1 VAAEYGSGEYG
12 VGDYGGLIKL
22 NVSTTADATA
32 SGIRIRLADIEAGA
46 SVSGTDEVS
55 RSRKASTTAN
65 ASVSGSRSA
74 LKKDREADVT
84 SDGSLDGDLQFLN
97 VFASEQTRSL
107 TWEYDA
113 DRRAYISEWV
123 EKYAEPRHD
132 LISLYMTGEF
142 GQGAKPTIQ
151 VEYDRDGDGKKETQ
165 STPKPIPTSDK
176 PVVFDTLNGDS
187 GYYRLV
193 LRNLR
198 PGDIIASI
206 EFGPSHD

>member
-1 VAAEYGSGEYG
+1 MAGEYGSGRYG

-32 SGIRIRLADIEAGA
+32 SGIRIRLANVEAGA
-46 SVSGTDEVS
+46 SLTGTDKVS
-55 RSRKASTTAN
+55 RSREAAATAN
-65 ASVSGSRSA
+65 ASVSGTRQPV
-74 LKKDREADVT
+74 KKDREADVT
-84 SDGSLDGDLQFLN
+84 SDATLEGDIQFLN
-97 VFASEQTRSL
+97 VFPSEETKSL
-107 TWEYDA
+107 TWEYDP

-142 GQGAKPTIQ
+142 GQGTKPTIQ
-151 VEYDRDGDGKKETQ
+151 VEYDKDGDGKKETESLQ
-165 STPKPIPTSDK
+165 KPIPTSDK